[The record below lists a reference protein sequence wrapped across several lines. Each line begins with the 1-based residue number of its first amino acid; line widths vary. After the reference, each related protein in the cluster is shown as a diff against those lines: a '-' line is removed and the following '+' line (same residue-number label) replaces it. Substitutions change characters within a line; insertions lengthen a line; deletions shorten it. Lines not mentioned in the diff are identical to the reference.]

1 MDNDGEQIRPLDIT
15 FEAIGLIFSPF
26 KDLEAMP
33 IQPTSEASAPGRVE
47 IFPDYVKGL
56 KDVDGF
62 SHLILLYYM
71 HAIRKQALIVTPF
84 LDSSPRGIFATRAP
98 TRPNP
103 IGLSIVKL
111 IRVMAAFSMSMIW
124 MCWTARRF
132 SI

>member
-84 LDSSPRGIFATRAP
+84 HDSSPRGIFATRAP